1 MFLLKILNSSAITP
15 KRATPGSAGLDLFAC
30 ENDSVP
36 PKKWK
41 AISTGIS
48 IKIPNDC
55 YARIAPRS
63 GLAFKNGIDV
73 FAGVVDSD
81 YRAEIKVILMNHN
94 DIEYKINQGDRI
106 AQIIFEKIYTND
118 FIEVEELDETQRIGG
133 FGSTGNYNFLL
144 INFFKLFEADL
155 LLVT

>member
-1 MFLLKILNSSAITP
+1 MFQVKLIKSSAILP
-15 KRATPGSAGLDLFAC
+15 KKATLGSAGFDLYSC
-30 ENDSVP
+30 VSEIIS

-48 IKIPNDC
+48 ISIPNDC

-81 YRAEIKVILMNHN
+81 YRGEIMAILMNNGEN
-94 DIEYKINQGDRI
+94 DFVINPGDRI
-106 AQIIFEKIYTND
+106 AQIIFEKIHN
-118 FIEVEELDETQRIGG
+118 IELEEVDELSETQRGEGG
-133 FGSTGNYNFLL
+133 FGSSGR
-144 INFFKLFEADL
+144 
-155 LLVT
+155 